1 MCVFVVVS
9 VAGFRG
15 DAARPF
21 RERGFVAEPFTTELG
36 GSLPPN
42 GTRLSITDGHCACS
56 LAAAISP
63 RTAFDADRE
72 RHRYER
78 KGWSAAKIERAIDAK
93 RVAHEKPDGRADYAR
108 AFVAAIEELA
118 VSPARV
124 TLFATDINSSFQVT
138 GSARLRLSDFVS
150 RGGDFPEST
159 LVTLDA

>member
-1 MCVFVVVS
+1 MCVFVVVA

-21 RERGFVAEPFTTELG
+21 RERGFVAEPVTSALG
-36 GSLPPN
+36 GSLPLD
-42 GTRLSITDGHCACS
+42 GTRLLITDGHCACS

-72 RHRYER
+72 RQRYER

-93 RVAHEKPDGRADYAR
+93 RVTHEKPDGKVDYAR
-108 AFVAAIEELA
+108 QFVAAIEELA
-118 VSPARV
+118 VSRARV
-124 TLFATDINSSFQVT
+124 TLFATDIDSSFHVM
-138 GSARLRLSDFVS
+138 GSARRSLGDLVS
-150 RGGDFPEST
+150 GGGDFPEST

>member
-1 MCVFVVVS
+1 MCVFVVVA

-21 RERGFVAEPFTTELG
+21 RERGFVAEPVTAGLG
-36 GSLPPN
+36 GSLPLD
-42 GTRLSITDGHCACS
+42 GTSLSITDGHCACS
-56 LAAAISP
+56 LARAISP

-78 KGWSAAKIERAIDAK
+78 KGWSEAKIDRAIEAK
-93 RVAHEKPDGRADYAR
+93 RVAHEKPDGNADYAR
-108 AFVAAIEELA
+108 KFVAAIEELA
-118 VSPARV
+118 VSPSRV
-124 TLFATDINSSFQVT
+124 TLFATDINSSFRVT
-138 GSARLRLSDFVS
+138 GSARLPLRDFVS